1 MFQQSILEDFC
12 FVGNDLKK
20 FGWKDDIGLIE
31 VEYSKKKKKSNLKM
45 YDLYFTLLFST
56 DR

>member
-31 VEYSKKKKKSNLKM
+31 VEYSKKKKSNLKM

>member
-20 FGWKDDIGLIE
+20 FWWKDDIGLIE
-31 VEYSKKKKKSNLKM
+31 VKYSKKKKKKSNLKI
-45 YDLYFTLLFST
+45 YYLCFTLILWA
-56 DR
+56 